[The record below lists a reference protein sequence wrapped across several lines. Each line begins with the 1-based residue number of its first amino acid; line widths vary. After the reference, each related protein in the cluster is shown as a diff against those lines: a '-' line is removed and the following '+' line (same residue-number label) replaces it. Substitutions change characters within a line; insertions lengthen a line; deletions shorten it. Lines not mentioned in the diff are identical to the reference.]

1 MRSLLPLSLAAGLAA
16 GLLAST
22 ALAFDPASMSDAEKE
37 AFGAA
42 VRAYLLEHPEVL
54 SEVVQ
59 ALEAKRATA
68 QAEGDKAIVAANAAE
83 IFADPSSFVGGN
95 PEGGLTVVEFLDYRC
110 GYCRKAHAEVAELVR
125 SDGDIR
131 YVVKEFPILGEESLL
146 ASRFAIAALQ
156 VAGPE
161 AYEKVN
167 SGFYE
172 GFRGDV
178 TTETLS
184 AFAAALG
191 LDPAPILARM
201 NAPEVTAII
210 EANHLLAQRMDISGT
225 PTFVIGD
232 QVLRG
237 FAPLEAM
244 RQIVED
250 ARS

>member
-1 MRSLLPLSLAAGLAA
+1 MRILLPLSLAAGL
-16 GLLAST
+16 LATS
-22 ALAFDPASMSDAEKE
+22 ALAFDPANMSDAEKE

-42 VRAYLLEHPEVL
+42 VRTYLLDHPEVL
-54 SEVVQ
+54 SDVVD
-59 ALEAKRATA
+59 ALHAR
-68 QAEGDKAIVAANAAE
+68 QAEARAQGDKAIVAANAAE
-83 IFADPSSFVGGN
+83 IFADPASFVGGN

-110 GYCRKAHAEVAELVR
+110 GYCRKAHADVAELVR

-156 VAGPE
+156 VLGAD
-161 AYEKVN
+161 AYEKIN
-167 SGFYE
+167 AGFYE
-172 GFRGDV
+172 SFRGDV
-178 TTETLS
+178 TEETLT
-184 AFAAALG
+184 AFAASLG

-201 NAPEVTAII
+201 NDPEVTAII

-225 PTFVIGD
+225 PTFIIGD
-232 QVLRG
+232 QVVRG

-244 RQIVED
+244 RQIVEE